1 MKGWTLSHMA
11 NSKYKEQTEAAK
23 ARRREAGAYVRK
35 LRTEAGLT
43 QRELSEKLNLN
54 YYTFISQVESGAA
67 RVPPEQCLAWAAA
80 LGVDGAKFSRNL
92 FRCYD
97 PHMFEAVF
105 SSAAVDTKPDFVAT
119 ITKRQKGVARR

>member
-1 MKGWTLSHMA
+1 MA

-23 ARRREAGAYVRK
+23 ARRREAGAYVKK

-67 RVPPEQCLAWAAA
+67 RVPPEQCLAWAVA
-80 LGVDGAKFSRNL
+80 LKVDGATFSRTL
-92 FRCYD
+92 LRYYD
-97 PHMFEAVF
+97 PHMFEAIF
-105 SSAAVDTKPDFVAT
+105 SSAQEA
-119 ITKRQKGVARR
+119 RKGANGSN